1 MERRACDS
9 KFAATRL
16 GDSYGSTNKHRL
28 KALRQSAV
36 SGTAVRGATRGDA
49 KSAKNT
55 TGRAGWPETEQKRSK
70 YEIERAP

>member
-9 KFAATRL
+9 KFAANQL

-36 SGTAVRGATRGDA
+36 SETAVRGETRD
-49 KSAKNT
+49 
-55 TGRAGWPETEQKRSK
+55 
-70 YEIERAP
+70 ERDEC